1 MWRLRTEMCENCK
14 NMRLQIEDLELE
26 IKRLNELVDI
36 LKVNVANAEER
47 VEELEE
53 ELQAIKDD
61 PSLLMEDWSGD
72 LD

>member
-1 MWRLRTEMCENCK
+1 MCENCK